1 MDAATTLFVDDSEK
15 NIEAAA
21 SMGIQTLLVKNG
33 EDWRSVLELKL
44 STL

>member
-21 SMGIQTLLVKNG
+21 SMGIQALLVKNG
-33 EDWRSVLELKL
+33 EDWRSALELKL
-44 STL
+44 ATL